1 MNTSEVHLQT
11 LNSSRILRDL
21 MLFSP
26 FLDVVSCY
34 VIESSAVAR
43 LRTSVGWL
51 YVVAIWCFRLRSSYF
66 SRAAGVPGDRQWAK
80 RGTDRSHSFQ
90 EKRTKANISS
100 YIQCVRR
107 MFWRKW
113 RWGIGVRRVQGVSIL
128 NEEVQEGLS
137 RFEKGRREEWATQLA
152 GRPPR
157 QRAPRVPEPQAEAHW
172 HSEGNM
178 YISSVARPK
187 HSLWKQLFQFPL
199 ILSVFCSWWFP
210 TLTLFQNAKNK
221 SVIYEIIYY
230 ECHLD
235 SKAYWN

>member
-1 MNTSEVHLQT
+1 MNTSEVNLQT
-11 LNSSRILRDL
+11 FNSSRILRDL

-51 YVVAIWCFRLRSSYF
+51 YVRVVAIWCFRLRGSYF
-66 SRAAGVPGDRQWAK
+66 SRAAWVPGDRQWAK

-137 RFEKGRREEWATQLA
+137 RFEKGRREEWAT
-152 GRPPR
+152 GRGHRGFQNPR
-157 QRAPRVPEPQAEAHW
+157 QKRTGIVRGTCIFH
-172 HSEGNM
+172 
-178 YISSVARPK
+178 
-187 HSLWKQLFQFPL
+187 LWQGLN
-199 ILSVFCSWWFP
+199 
-210 TLTLFQNAKNK
+210 TL
-221 SVIYEIIYY
+221 Y
-230 ECHLD
+230 
-235 SKAYWN
+235 